1 MVKLTD
7 LDKKI
12 LFELEKDGR
21 ASYSKI
27 ARNIE
32 TSPQVVKYH
41 MARLIDEEVIKHF
54 WAFIDYDRVG
64 YSFFW
69 GYWLKFSGL
78 TNEGQ
83 NEMFLRLKENKN
95 IPIVFRCDGYAD
107 AFIAIIAKDVF
118 GHNKILQDVFNEFGK
133 FITMSEIVVG
143 LGFLKFPRTYF
154 LNKENEEGTESV
166 SGGFKKT
173 LKLSDLDQKI
183 LSILQIDG
191 RMEFSEMAK
200 VLGTTVGVIHRS
212 YTKMVK
218 RGVITK
224 TTFTLNYQ
232 NINMKMFRVLFKI
245 KQFQEERVSALYQFC
260 LRHPHIV
267 NYVKV
272 MGNWQLM
279 LDLEVRNRKALRE
292 IINQMKHDFNDIIFQ
307 VEVNEVYQIDK
318 FTQMALEYP
327 DILSKK
333 KENVDSV
340 NEDRSF

>member
-27 ARNIE
+27 ARNIK

-41 MARLIDEEVIKHF
+41 MARFRDEEVIKHF

-78 TNEGQ
+78 TKDQ
-83 NEMFLRLKENKN
+83 QDAMFLKLKENKY
-95 IPIVFRCDGYAD
+95 IPIIFRCDGYAD
-107 AFIAIIAKDVF
+107 AFIAIIAQDVF
-118 GHNKILQDVFNEFGK
+118 SHNKILQEVFGEFGK
-133 FITMSEIVVG
+133 YITMSEIVVG
-143 LGFLKFPRTYF
+143 LGFLKFPRSYF
-154 LNKENEEGTESV
+154 LNKENEEESVSV
-166 SGGFKKT
+166 SGGFKKVV
-173 LKLSDLDQKI
+173 KLSELDQKI
-183 LSILQIDG
+183 ISLLQIDG

-200 VLGTTVGVIHRS
+200 VLGVTTGVVHRS
-212 YTKMVK
+212 YTKMIK
-218 RGVITK
+218 KGIITK

-232 NINMKMFRVLFKI
+232 SIGLRMFRVLFKI
-245 KQFQEERVSALYQFC
+245 KQFNKEKVESLYQFC
-260 LRHPHIV
+260 VKHPNIV

-279 LDLEVRNRKALRE
+279 LDIEIKDRKALRGL
-292 IINQMKHDFNDIIFQ
+292 INQMKHDFNDIIFQ

-318 FTQMALEYP
+318 FTQMAIEYP
-327 DILSKK
+327 DLLSVK
-333 KENVDSV
+333 KEDVD
-340 NEDRSF
+340 NKEEEL